1 MTAFIEKLA
10 RAMYDADRELHD
22 MRLEAHTWE
31 TDEKRQPAYRA
42 LIRAVLQ
49 AAREP
54 SPEMVKMGLFPQH
67 LRSDIQ
73 GGSEQADA
81 HWMECSWHSMIDQA
95 LSETPIDAGRG

>member
-49 AAREP
+49 AARPELPAEP
-54 SPEMVKMGLFPQH
+54 VTFGNLARRQN
-67 LRSDIQ
+67 
-73 GGSEQADA
+73 
-81 HWMECSWHSMIDQA
+81 MIDRAKIINEWLDQA

>member
-42 LIRAVLQ
+42 IVRAVLQ

-54 SPEMVKMGLFPQH
+54 SEEMKQEGINELEVC
-67 LRSDIQ
+67 
-73 GGSEQADA
+73 QAGPRGYNDGMIPA
-81 HWMECSWHSMIDQA
+81 EVWRAMIDQA
-95 LSETPIDAGRG
+95 LSETPIA